1 MIIRL
6 AIIIRKAKKT
16 QAMAMHHQ
24 LEFPGERQDLGEAA
38 AGLTNKRRLESLARP
53 ISYHKIIIITYN
65 VIIIISSYHYHVIV
79 IKKRSGASSVQLVI
93 CAGSV
98 FYEYSLVKYAYYG
111 VPFVSKL

>member
-38 AGLTNKRRLESLARP
+38 AGLTSGDWSLSP
-53 ISYHKIIIITYN
+53 GPLSQKLLLITEYN
-65 VIIIISSYHYHVIV
+65 VIISTTIM
-79 IKKRSGASSVQLVI
+79 
-93 CAGSV
+93 
-98 FYEYSLVKYAYYG
+98 
-111 VPFVSKL
+111 